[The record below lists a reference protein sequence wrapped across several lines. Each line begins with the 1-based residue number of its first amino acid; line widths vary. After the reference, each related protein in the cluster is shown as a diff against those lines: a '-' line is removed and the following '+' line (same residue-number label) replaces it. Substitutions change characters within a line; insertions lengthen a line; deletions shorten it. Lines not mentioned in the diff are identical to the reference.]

1 MNSLDKILKGI
12 DLINVKVG
20 SFSKWLIVILT
31 FILVYEVILRYVFN
45 APTIWAFDF
54 SYMLGGSFFTLGM
67 GYTLLKNAHVRI
79 DIISSRL
86 SRRAQA
92 IIDIVISV
100 LLFFP
105 SFGLLLFHLIPY
117 VYDSWATGE
126 KSLESF
132 WRPPIYPFKT
142 VLLLSV
148 IFLLLQGIAV
158 FIRTLRVLRRKE
170 GA

>member
-1 MNSLDKILKGI
+1 MDKLLNGI
-12 DLINVKVG
+12 DRLNTKVG
-20 SFSKWLIVILT
+20 AFSKWLIVLLT
-31 FILVYEVILRYVFN
+31 LILVYDVILRYVFN

-54 SYMLGGSFFTLGM
+54 GYMLGGSFFTLGM

-79 DIISSRL
+79 DILSSRL
-86 SRRAQA
+86 SKSTQA
-92 IIDIVISV
+92 AIDMIISL

-105 SFGLLLFHLIPY
+105 SFGLLLYHLIPY

-142 VLLLSV
+142 VLLVSV
-148 IFLLLQGIAV
+148 LFLLLQGIAV
-158 FIRTLRVLRRKE
+158 FVRNLRIFKQKG

>member
-1 MNSLDKILKGI
+1 MDKFLNGI
-12 DLINVKVG
+12 DQLNAKVG
-20 SFSKWLIVILT
+20 AFSKWLIVILT
-31 FILVYEVILRYVFN
+31 LILVYDVILRYSFN

-54 SYMLGGSFFTLGM
+54 GYMLGGSFFTLGM

-79 DIISSRL
+79 DIISSKFPKRV
-86 SRRAQA
+86 QA
-92 IIDIVISV
+92 IIDITIS
-100 LLFFP
+100 LILFFP
-105 SFGLLLFHLIPY
+105 SFGLLLYHLIPY

-142 VLLLSV
+142 VLLMSV
-148 IFLLLQGIAV
+148 VFLLLQGIAV
-158 FIRTLRVLRRKE
+158 FVRNLRILKHKE

>member
-1 MNSLDKILKGI
+1 MKPMDKFLMGI
-12 DLINVKVG
+12 DWLNTKVG
-20 SFSKWLIVILT
+20 AFSKWLIVILT
-31 FILVYEVILRYVFN
+31 LILVYDVILRYAFN

-54 SYMLGGSFFTLGM
+54 GYMLGGSFFTLGM

-79 DIISSRL
+79 DIVSSRL
-86 SRRAQA
+86 PKKVQA
-92 IIDIVISV
+92 VIDLAIS
-100 LLFFP
+100 LILFFP
-105 SFGLLLFHLIPY
+105 SFGLLLYHLVPY

-142 VLLLSV
+142 VLLISV

-158 FIRTLRVLRRKE
+158 FIRNLRILRKKE
-170 GA
+170 GT